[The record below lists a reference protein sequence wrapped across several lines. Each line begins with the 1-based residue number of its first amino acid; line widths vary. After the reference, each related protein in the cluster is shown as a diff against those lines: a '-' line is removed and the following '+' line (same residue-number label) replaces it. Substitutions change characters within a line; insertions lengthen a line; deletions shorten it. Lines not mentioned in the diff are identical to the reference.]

1 MLISAILN
9 EAPMT
14 EESFVSKNE
23 LDNRLKNFA
32 PLSLSRS
39 RFPSANFEVDPS
51 FAGGGGEV
59 NSLKPFGA
67 AEQKASRR
75 VSRYISPSLP
85 LNFRDSGYAQF

>member
-1 MLISAILN
+1 MHISAILN
-9 EAPMT
+9 EVPMT
-14 EESFVSKNE
+14 EGSFVSKNE
-23 LDNRLKNFA
+23 LDNRLKNF
-32 PLSLSRS
+32 PPSLSGS

-75 VSRYISPSLP
+75 VSRYISLP